1 MLNSNKF
8 FKFSFISLLVFA
20 IFYKILIKPNFN
32 QEEKKAVNKTF
43 KGIAKVIDGDSIIV
57 DNAEIRIK
65 AIDAPEYHQKC
76 DNNQKKEYH
85 CGKESKEFLENLLKD
100 KTTICKSHKK
110 DIYDRYLSICYVD
123 GIDIAEIMLRNG
135 WAVIYRQPSIF
146 FDIQEDAKNRNAGI
160 WQGNFIYPQTWR
172 KLNRNN

>member
-20 IFYKILIKPNFN
+20 IFYKTLIKPNLK
-32 QEEKKAVNKTF
+32 QEEAKAVNKTF

-76 DNNQKKEYH
+76 YDSQNQEYH
-85 CGKESKEFLENLLKD
+85 CGEKSTKFLKKLLEN

-110 DIYDRYLSICYVD
+110 DIYDRYLSICYID
-123 GIDIAEIMLRNG
+123 GTDIAEIMIKNG

-146 FDIQEDAKNRNAGI
+146 FEIQEIAKNNKAGI

-172 KLNRNN
+172 KLNRDK